1 MSARL
6 LLQLLLLLQ
15 AGAAGVIAW
24 ALAIHYGLA
33 TPLALLI
40 GLAAV
45 VLVRAL
51 ISANNFLMSSRA
63 ASPTPPEFRL
73 GAAGGLRLFGEEF
86 RASMLQSSWIMPRAR
101 PSRRIFADAP
111 AAPVLLLHGYGCNSG
126 YWAHLIPLLE
136 AARISH
142 ACADL
147 EPLGGD
153 IDGYVPAVAG
163 AIDALCAASGAPRVV
178 ILAHSMGGLV
188 ARAYLRRHGAARVAR
203 LITLGTPHHGTSLA
217 NLGLGA
223 NARQMRRARRGATP
237 ESDWLRALAGE
248 EGAAARALVTSIYS
262 HHDNIVAPQ
271 TSSHLSGA
279 RNIAL
284 GGVGHV
290 ALGSNKQ
297 VLLCI
302 MHELVRDTA
311 RQDES

>member
-1 MSARL
+1 MSARR
-6 LLQLLLLLQ
+6 LLQLLVLLQ
-15 AGAAGVIAW
+15 AGAAGMIAW
-24 ALAIHYGLA
+24 VLARYHGLH
-33 TPLALLI
+33 PLLALLAAL
-40 GLAAV
+40 GAV

-63 ASPTPPEFRL
+63 ASETPPEFRL
-73 GAAGGLRLFGEEF
+73 GAKAGLRLFGEEF

-101 PSRRIFADAP
+101 PSRRIFPDAR

-126 YWAHLIPLLE
+126 YWAHLIPLLD

-147 EPLGGD
+147 APLGGD
-153 IDGYVPAVAG
+153 IDGYVPAVAD
-163 AIDALCAASGAPRVV
+163 AIDTLCRDSGAAQVV

-223 NARQMRRARRGATP
+223 NARQMRRARAGDTP

-248 EGAAARALVTSIYS
+248 EDEATRSLVTSIYS
-262 HHDNIVAPQ
+262 HHDNIIAPQ

-290 ALGSNKQ
+290 ALGSNKH
-297 VLLCI
+297 VLSCI
-302 MHELVRDTA
+302 MHELVGNNSATH
-311 RQDES
+311 

>member
-15 AGAAGVIAW
+15 AVAAGVIAW
-24 ALAIHYGLA
+24 ALAIAYGVGA
-33 TPLALLI
+33 PLALLA

-73 GAAGGLRLFGEEF
+73 GAAARLRLFGEEF

-101 PSRRIFADAP
+101 PSQRIYP
-111 AAPVLLLHGYGCNSG
+111 GSPRSPVVLLHGYGCNSG
-126 YWAHLIPLLE
+126 YWSHLIPLLD

-188 ARAYLRRHGAARVAR
+188 ARAYLRQHGEVRVAR

-223 NARQMRRARRGATP
+223 NARQMRRARRGELP
-237 ESDWLRALAGE
+237 ESAWLRDLAAQ
-248 EGAAARALVTSIYS
+248 EGAASRALVTSIYS

-279 RNIAL
+279 RNIAV

-290 ALGSNKQ
+290 ALGSNKH
-297 VLLCI
+297 VLSCV
-302 MHELVRDTA
+302 MHELARDSA
-311 RQDES
+311 S

>member
-15 AGAAGVIAW
+15 VGAAGLIAW
-24 ALAIHYGLA
+24 ALARYRGLD
-33 TPLALLI
+33 PLLALLL
-40 GLAAV
+40 GLGVV

-63 ASPTPPEFRL
+63 ASATPPEFRL
-73 GAAGGLRLFGEEF
+73 GATAGLRLFGEEF

-101 PSRRIFADAP
+101 PSRRIFPDST

-126 YWAHLIPLLE
+126 YWAHLVPLLDD
-136 AARISH
+136 ARISH

-147 EPLGGD
+147 EPLGGE
-153 IDGYVPAVAG
+153 IDGYVPAVAS
-163 AIDALCAASGAPRVV
+163 AIDALCRDSGAQQVV

-188 ARAYLRRHGAARVAR
+188 ARAYLRRHGTARVMR

-223 NARQMRRARRGATP
+223 NARQMRRARAGESP

-248 EGAAARALVTSIYS
+248 EGDATRSLVTSIYS

-290 ALGSNKQ
+290 ALGSNKH
-297 VLLCI
+297 VLSCI
-302 MHELVRDTA
+302 MHELA
-311 RQDES
+311 RNSGASE